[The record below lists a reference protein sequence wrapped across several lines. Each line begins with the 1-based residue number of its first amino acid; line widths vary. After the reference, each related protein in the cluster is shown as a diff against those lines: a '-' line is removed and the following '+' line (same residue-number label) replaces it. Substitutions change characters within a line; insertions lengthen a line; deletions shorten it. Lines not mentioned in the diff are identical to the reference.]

1 MDFYRGRVVDGL
13 GQVIH
18 EKLFAVEIPDYGNPV
33 VREPSILGGFVPASP
48 PDTLPSIA
56 TKEES
61 PSFVHEQ
68 VLQPFLQETRQERL
82 AEIGRIAEHIELS
95 LTELLQ
101 KVDEEIGRASAEV
114 DDKVPGAEGR

>member
-1 MDFYRGRVVDGL
+1 
-13 GQVIH
+13 
-18 EKLFAVEIPDYGNPV
+18 
-33 VREPSILGGFVPASP
+33 
-48 PDTLPSIA
+48 
-56 TKEES
+56 
-61 PSFVHEQ
+61 